1 MNNRQTGSAGENMGC
16 AYIEELGMEVL
27 ARNWHFGHEEID
39 IIARDG
45 DTTVFIEV
53 KYRLDNRRGW
63 LRKRSPQKT
72 GQHSA
77 RGGGLYAE
85 KRPHGQPGAL

>member
-45 DTTVFIEV
+45 DRWRV
-53 KYRLDNRRGW
+53 RS
-63 LRKRSPQKT
+63 RSPACACHWT
-72 GQHSA
+72 T
-77 RGGGLYAE
+77 
-85 KRPHGQPGAL
+85 